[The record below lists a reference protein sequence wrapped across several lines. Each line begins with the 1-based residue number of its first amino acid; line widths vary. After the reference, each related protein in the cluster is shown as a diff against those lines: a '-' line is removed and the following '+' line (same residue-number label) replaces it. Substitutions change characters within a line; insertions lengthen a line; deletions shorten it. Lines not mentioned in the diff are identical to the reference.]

1 MGLDIFETDGT
12 SEEGCV
18 EIEGWGF
25 SVHFGLEFQE
35 NFIYIFTF

>member
-12 SEEGCV
+12 SDKGYV

-25 SVHFGLEFQE
+25 SVRFGLGFQE
-35 NFIYIFTF
+35 NSIYIFTF